1 MDAITSPTSPG
12 SAPANDPALTS
23 FIPVAAESH
32 FPIQN
37 LPFGIFS
44 TGSEA
49 PRAGVAIGEYIADL
63 QVLATAGLISGVDA
77 AVLQQ
82 PTLNAFI
89 AQGRAATSAV
99 REQISALLRHDNPV
113 LRDNAALRQKA
124 LVPMADATMHLP
136 VHVGGFS
143 DFMLSRE
150 HSINCVDILGGTP
163 GSGTLWPNWTY
174 LPMAYNGRA
183 SSVVV
188 SGTPVKRP
196 WGQVV
201 SAGDTAPRYQPSQK
215 LDFELEAAVIIGAGN
230 ALGDTIAIGQAEQH
244 AFGVVLLNDWSTRDI
259 QAWEAQPL
267 GVFVSKGHRTSIS
280 PWVVTFDALEPFRIA
295 GPEQSPKPLPY
306 LNQQGLRN
314 FDVYMQAS
322 IKPQNA
328 DTASVFCRSN
338 LKYLYWSFAQQIA
351 HHASTGCNMQ
361 TGDLLGTGTV
371 STTGPNGQGCL
382 YEATRNGQQAVTL
395 EQGGTRVYL
404 EDGDEVELTAW
415 AQGAGYRIGFGS
427 CVGVVTP
434 AELDLASS

>member
-1 MDAITSPTSPG
+1 MTTPSNTRTDSSSQA
-12 SAPANDPALTS
+12 ANDPALRS
-23 FIPVAAESH
+23 FIEVAADSH

-44 TGSEA
+44 QGSGT
-49 PRAGVAIGEYIADL
+49 PHPGVAIGDQIADL
-63 QVLATAGLISGVDA
+63 QVLAEAGLLNAVDA
-77 AVLQQ
+77 SVLKQ

-89 AQGRAATSAV
+89 DLGRTATSAL
-99 REQISALLRHDNPV
+99 RQQISALLRHDNPT
-113 LRDNAALRQKA
+113 LRDNATLRQKA
-124 LVPMADATMHLP
+124 IVPMAGATMHLP
-136 VHVGGFS
+136 VRVGGFS

-150 HSINCVDILGGTP
+150 HSINCVDILGGSP

-174 LPMAYNGRA
+174 LPMAYNSRA

-188 SGTPVKRP
+188 SETPVKRP

-201 SAGDTAPRYQPSQK
+201 SAGESTPRYQPSRR
-215 LDFELEAAVIIGAGN
+215 LDFELEAALVVGAGN
-230 ALGDTIAIGQAEQH
+230 ALGDPIAIGQAEQH

-280 PWVVTFDALEPFRIA
+280 PWIVTFDALEPFRIA

-306 LNQQGLRN
+306 LDQQGLRN

-322 IKPQNA
+322 IKPQDA
-328 DTASVFCRSN
+328 DTASVVCRSN
-338 LKYLYWSFAQQIA
+338 LRYLYWSFAQQLA

-361 TGDLLGTGTV
+361 AGDLLGTGTV
-371 STTGPNGQGCL
+371 SNSNPNGLGCL
-382 YEATRNGQQAVTL
+382 YEATRNGQQHIEL

-415 AQGAGYRIGFGS
+415 AQGPGYRIGFGT
-427 CVGVVTP
+427 CTGLVTP
-434 AELDLASS
+434 ADTHHQ